1 MNREGRVWNY
11 RFTAMNITDQF
22 VNNIIS
28 FANRDFSEKVL
39 HHAQKCY
46 LDYLGCVFAGSKQN
60 YKKTELLFES
70 GVFSEGDCTILGTRK
85 KVSYRD
91 AGFVNGF
98 NAHSMELDDGH
109 RYAMLH
115 IEAPLFSA
123 MTALYEKEHICEGAF
138 YKGVIVG
145 YEATVRMSRAL
156 QPWHKVR
163 GFHSTGTCATIGVA
177 MAVAMAL
184 DFDFNQTKSALSAA
198 ASSAAGLLEML
209 ADDSELK
216 PYNVGRAVMD
226 GLTAAYIGKV
236 NYTPPVDVL
245 GGKRGFLN
253 VMSDTQNLAF
263 LEKFDENDE
272 PCILGNFFKPYP
284 ACRHCH
290 STIDAALQIARN
302 NVIDTK
308 DIESI
313 KIGVYKLALTG
324 HDHTMVNSSKSAMMS
339 IPYGAVVA
347 LAKKDAGLPQ
357 FDEQTVQS
365 DEIQSLLKRVQIY
378 EDEEL
383 TSLLPDIRGS
393 IVEVNTKSNNYRCRI
408 DYSLGEPEN
417 PMSDKDIIEKFKG
430 LASFAGMGSDTIN
443 EMVDYVFSGK
453 III

>member
-1 MNREGRVWNY
+1 
-11 RFTAMNITDQF
+11 MNITDQF
-22 VNNIIS
+22 VNNLIAFS
-28 FANRDFSEKVL
+28 KRSFSEEVK

-46 LDYLGCVFAGSKQN
+46 LDYLGCVLGGRKQN
-60 YKKTELLFES
+60 EEKLSQLLTTGLLEK
-70 GVFSEGDCTILGTRK
+70 GDCTVLGSDIK
-85 KVSYRD
+85 LSFRD

-98 NAHSMELDDGH
+98 HAHAMEMDDGH

-115 IEAPLFSA
+115 VEAPIFSA
-123 MTALYEKEHICEGAF
+123 MTALYEKEHLTSDAF

-177 MAVAMAL
+177 MAAAMAL
-184 DFDFNQTKSALSAA
+184 NYDFYQTKAVLSAA
-198 ASSAAGLLEML
+198 ASSAAGLLEL
-209 ADDSELK
+209 LHDDSEIK
-216 PYNVGRAVMD
+216 PYNVGRAVLD
-226 GLTAAYIGKV
+226 GLTAAYFGKV
-236 NYTPPVDVL
+236 GYIPPVDVL

-253 VMSDTQNLAF
+253 IMSDTQHPEF
-263 LEKFDENDE
+263 LTVFAENDK

-290 STIDAALQIARN
+290 STIEAALQIAREN
-302 NVIDTK
+302 SIAVS
-308 DIESI
+308 DIEKI

-324 HDHTMVNSSKSAMMS
+324 HDHTNVLTTKSAMMS

-347 LAKKDAGLPQ
+347 LAKKDAGLAQ
-357 FDEQTVQS
+357 YKEEVVLS
-365 DEIQSLLKRVQIY
+365 DEIQQLLTKVVIC

-393 IVEVNTKSNNYRCRI
+393 KVEVQAAGKTYRSRV

-417 PMSDKDIIEKFKG
+417 PMSDEDIIEKFKG
-430 LASFAGMGSDTIN
+430 LAAYSGIRETIAN
-443 EMVDYVFSGK
+443 SVIEDVFSNK
-453 III
+453 VIII